1 MNLNYPLAILLI
13 LSLKRNLVGK
23 GFLREYYI
31 HMGYQRAWAYENLR
45 ELIFENGKLM
55 ETFDHSEMAKK
66 LRKEIDAQTSNK
78 ERSNGNVNIS
88 MFIEKSFF

>member
-1 MNLNYPLAILLI
+1 
-13 LSLKRNLVGK
+13 
-23 GFLREYYI
+23 
-31 HMGYQRAWAYENLR
+31 
-45 ELIFENGKLM
+45 M